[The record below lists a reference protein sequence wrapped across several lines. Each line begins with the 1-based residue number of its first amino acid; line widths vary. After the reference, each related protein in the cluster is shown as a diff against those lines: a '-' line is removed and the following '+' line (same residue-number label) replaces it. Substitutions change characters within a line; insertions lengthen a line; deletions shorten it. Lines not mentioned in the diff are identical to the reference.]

1 VAPRWT
7 KMRRSDKKLRFGL
20 MWFNSPTP
28 YALVDGQADRN
39 PDVLDP
45 TVQAELAR
53 TAEEA
58 GFDFLF
64 LADRYQVISD
74 ASSRIGHGDP
84 FLSANLWAP
93 VLMAATSRIG
103 VATTMHT
110 RYLSPAVI
118 ARTGAN
124 LDTISGGRWAWN
136 VVPGTVDDEF
146 MGVPP
151 LPHDDRYRYT
161 AEVVGLVKAIWAAR
175 GSHVDL
181 SGEYHTI
188 RGRMMG
194 PHTVQQPAPPLFN
207 AGVSPAGRQLIA
219 AECDY
224 GFFTVV
230 DDLDKVR
237 EPVEQVSQLAA
248 EHGRDP
254 DSVTLVGSVGVLV
267 DDDPVRAKQ
276 RLARLEDD
284 LDPAAADAWAQSFL
298 VRSQTY
304 RATHGDAE
312 IQKSFGLAGGSRVL
326 CGTPEQVADQI
337 LDIHFQT
344 GLRGFQILPLT
355 WSVDDIA
362 RIGAVFGHL
371 ARFGVWT
378 PPEQRDWS
386 W

>member
-1 VAPRWT
+1 
-7 KMRRSDKKLRFGL
+7 MRFGL

-28 YALVDGQADRN
+28 YALVDGQAERN

-45 TVQAELAR
+45 QVQARLAR
-53 TAEEA
+53 AAEDA

-84 FLSANLWAP
+84 FLAANSWAP
-93 VLMAATSRIG
+93 ILMAATSRIG

-118 ARTGAN
+118 ARIGAN

-136 VVPGTVDDEF
+136 VVPGTVDDEL

-151 LPHDDRYRYT
+151 LPHEDRYRYT
-161 AEVVGLVKAIWAAR
+161 TEVVGLVKALWAAR
-175 GSHVDL
+175 GDRVDL
-181 SGEYHTI
+181 SGEFHSL

-194 PHTVQQPAPPLFN
+194 PHIVQQPAPPLFN
-207 AGVSPAGRQLIA
+207 AGVSDAGLELIA

-230 DDLDKVR
+230 DDLAKVR
-237 EPVEQVSQLAA
+237 TPVERIAGLAA
-248 EHGRDP
+248 DRGRDP
-254 DSVTLVGSVGVLV
+254 HAVTLVGSVGVLV
-267 DDDPVRAKQ
+267 DDDPARAAD
-276 RLARLEDD
+276 RLAELERD
-284 LDPAAADAWAQSFL
+284 LDPAAATGWAQSFL
-298 VRSQTY
+298 ARSHTY
-304 RATHGDAE
+304 RSTHGDEE
-312 IQKSFGLAGGSRVL
+312 IRKTFGLAGGSRVL
-326 CGTPEQVADQI
+326 CGTPQDVAEQIFDV
-337 LDIHFQT
+337 HRQT

-355 WSVDDIA
+355 WSVDEIA
-362 RIGAVFGHL
+362 RIGNVFAHL
-371 ARFGVWT
+371 ERTGCWEPPAR
-378 PPEQRDWS
+378 RDWS

>member
-1 VAPRWT
+1 MPPTWV
-7 KMRRSDKKLRFGL
+7 KRRHPDKNLRFGL

-28 YALVDGQADRN
+28 YALVDGQAARN

-93 VLMAATSRIG
+93 VLMTATSRIG

-136 VVPGTVDDEF
+136 VVPGTVDDDF

-161 AEVVGLVKAIWAAR
+161 AEVVRLVKAIWAAR
-175 GSHVDL
+175 GAHVDL
-181 SGEYHTI
+181 SGEFHELS
-188 RGRMMG
+188 GRMMG
-194 PHTVQQPAPPLFN
+194 PHPVQRPAPPLFN
-207 AGVSPAGRQLIA
+207 AGVSVAGRELIA
-219 AECDY
+219 AECEY

-237 EPVEQVSQLAA
+237 EPVEQVSQLVA

-267 DDDPVRAKQ
+267 DDDPVRARD
-276 RLARLEDD
+276 RLAQLEEN
-284 LDPAAADAWAQSFL
+284 LDPAAAGAWARSFL
-298 VRSQTY
+298 ARSHTY

-312 IQKSFGLAGGSRVL
+312 IQKTFGLAGGSRVL
-326 CGTPEQVADQI
+326 CGTPDQVADQI
-337 LDIHFQT
+337 LDIHRQT
-344 GLRGFQILPLT
+344 GLRGFQVLPLT

-362 RIGAVFGHL
+362 RIGTVFPHL
-371 ARFGVWT
+371 ERAGVRI
-378 PPEQRDWS
+378 PPEKRDWS